1 MDLPIKI
8 SLFAFAV
15 MLYGGGIFL
24 HIKKGGAS
32 WRWSLT
38 AVVLAGLLLRVICAA
53 DPLLHE
59 WDERYHALVAK
70 NMAEG
75 SFLTPTLYADAPL
88 DFDYRNWFAAHIWLH
103 KQPLPTWCMALSVKA
118 FGVSEWAV
126 RLPSVLLS
134 TTAIGLTSLLGRR
147 LFSARVGFWAAFF
160 CSVNGLVI
168 AISTGRAP
176 TDHVDGFFLFFTL
189 LAVVFSANGWE
200 AGVFL
205 RKKVVPPY
213 VAPLAAGAAVG
224 AAILCK
230 WLPALVV
237 VPIFVLLQTGQRD
250 VWKRAACMVAAA
262 VLVAAPWQ
270 VYAALNFP
278 EPFWIEQQHNWLHI
292 TTVLDG
298 HDEPLWFY
306 LAQASRV
313 WNELVW
319 LPLLWLGWH
328 LSHNRSAPRYLAL
341 AVWVVIPYLFFTLV
355 KTKMPGYVLFC
366 GPAVFLCEALFLE
379 WTWAEKKRAVAM
391 ALHIAFV
398 VLALR
403 YGMERVRPSRSD
415 GPERDLRQRI
425 VALQEYTDGGQ
436 KTVLLNEQRCIEVMF
451 YTDLL
456 AYFRMPSAEEIQQ
469 LNATGWRILVA
480 DSPDVPELLRAD
492 ERVEVVRW

>member
-8 SLFAFAV
+8 SFFALAIL
-15 MLYGGGIFL
+15 LYGGGIFL
-24 HIKKGGAS
+24 QTKKKESDWA
-32 WRWSLT
+32 WPLT
-38 AVVLAGLLLRVICAA
+38 AVMLAGLLLRIICAA

-70 NMAEG
+70 NMANG
-75 SFLTPTLYADAPL
+75 NFLVPTLYAEAPL

-103 KQPLPTWCMALSVKA
+103 KQPLPTWCMALSVKV

-126 RLPSVLLS
+126 RVPSVLLS
-134 TTAIGLTSLLGRR
+134 TAAIGLVFLLGKR
-147 LFSARVGFWAAFF
+147 LFSVRVGFWAAFF

-176 TDHVDGFFLFFTL
+176 TDHVDGFFLFFIL
-189 LAVVFSANGWE
+189 LAVVFSASGWS
-200 AGVFL
+200 AGIFSQKNMAY
-205 RKKVVPPY
+205 RY
-213 VAPLAAGAAVG
+213 AAPLAAGAAIG

-237 VPIFVLLQTGQRD
+237 VPIFVLLQKGQRG

-298 HDEPLWFY
+298 HDEPWWFY
-306 LAQASRV
+306 LAQVSRV

-319 LPLLWLGWH
+319 LPLLWLGWQ
-328 LSHNRSAPRYLAL
+328 LGRSHFDSRYLAL
-341 AVWVVIPYLFFTLV
+341 AVWMGVPYLFFTLV

-366 GPAVFLCEALFLE
+366 GPAVFLCETLFLE
-379 WTWAEKKRAVAM
+379 WIWAEKRRAVAM
-391 ALHIAFV
+391 AVHIAFT

-425 VALQEYTDGGQ
+425 VALQGRTGGGQ

-456 AYFRMPSAEEIQQ
+456 AYFRIPSAEEIQQ
-469 LNATGWRILVA
+469 LHEGGWRILVA
-480 DSPDVPELLRAD
+480 DSPDVPASLRAD
-492 ERVEVVRW
+492 ERVEVVR